1 MFKKSKSET
10 FTHKFDNYK
19 LRTLNFMNI
28 VKSIDKNF
36 YMYDISELLCNK
48 DTQRCTINHGN
59 DLLYRDDNHL
69 SMYAG
74 IVAKDL

>member
-28 VKSIDKNF
+28 VKSIDSKNF

-48 DTQRCTINHGN
+48 DIKDVPLIMEMICC
-59 DLLYRDDNHL
+59 
-69 SMYAG
+69 
-74 IVAKDL
+74 IVT

>member
-28 VKSIDKNF
+28 VKSIDSKNF
-36 YMYDISELLCNK
+36 YMYDISELLFAIKILK
-48 DTQRCTINHGN
+48 DVPLIMEMICC
-59 DLLYRDDNHL
+59 
-69 SMYAG
+69 
-74 IVAKDL
+74 IVMIII